1 MSKKRMAKAGGL
13 MRRAAA
19 VASAV
24 VENPVGALGVFERLA
39 LDKRLTVEKLGE
51 LIRLQSVIL
60 ERNARSAFDAAYAA
74 MLDDIPRIKKNG
86 AILNRE
92 KQVQSRYSRY
102 EDIRAIVDPILKR
115 HGFHV
120 YTHTEWPSDGIAE
133 VVGSLVHREG
143 HTRESRFRAAA
154 DASGGKNAIQGLGSA
169 VQYGRRYT
177 LKDLLSIVE
186 EGVDD
191 DGQTAGASRRREPE
205 VVPAPK
211 LSGVCSCSDL
221 AWDPHCARHSA
232 RPMPVQDVNEPITQ
246 KQRQRFAM
254 ILKSS
259 GRNIEDVR
267 AWLKRAYG
275 IESSAAITRATYDDI
290 CTVLSSS
297 RALPMRQPGE
307 EG

>member
-1 MSKKRMAKAGGL
+1 MKHPKRMAKAGGL

-19 VASAV
+19 VGRAV

-74 MLDDIPRIKKNG
+74 MLDEIPRIKKNG
-86 AILNRE
+86 AILNKAKE
-92 KQVQSRYSRY
+92 VQSRYSRY

-115 HGFHV
+115 HAFHV
-120 YTHTEWPSDGIAE
+120 HTRTEWPSDGVAE
-133 VVGSLVHREG
+133 VVGSLVHRDG

-154 DASGGKNAIQGLGSA
+154 DGSGGKNAIQGLGSA

-191 DGQTAGASRRREPE
+191 DAQKAGQSRRRDPE
-205 VVPAPK
+205 VVSTGAPPIPEQNPD
-211 LSGVCSCSDL
+211 GGE
-221 AWDPHCARHSA
+221 R
-232 RPMPVQDVNEPITQ
+232 ITQ

-254 ILKSS
+254 ILKNSN
-259 GRNIEDVR
+259 RNIEDVR
-267 AWLKRAYG
+267 AWLKRMYG
-275 IESSAAITRATYDDI
+275 IESSADIRRDRYDDI
-290 CTVLSSS
+290 CKAIEST
-297 RALPMRQPGE
+297 RALPMRETGE

>member
-60 ERNARSAFDAAYAA
+60 ERNARSAFEAAYAA

-86 AILNRE
+86 AILNKARE
-92 KQVQSRYSRY
+92 VQSRYSRY

-120 YTHTEWPSDGIAE
+120 HTKTEWPSDGIAE

-205 VVPAPK
+205 VVPAR
-211 LSGVCSCSDL
+211 
-221 AWDPHCARHSA
+221 A
-232 RPMPVQDVNEPITQ
+232 PMPEPVQDANEPITQ

-275 IESSAAITRATYDDI
+275 IESSAAITRASYDDI

-297 RALPMRQPGE
+297 RALPMRDPGE

>member
-1 MSKKRMAKAGGL
+1 MAKGGPKAKAGGL

-24 VENPVGALGVFERLA
+24 VDNPVGALGVFERLA

-51 LIRLQSVIL
+51 LIRLQSVIM
-60 ERNARSAFDAAYAA
+60 ERDARTAFVAAFQA
-74 MLDDIPRIKKNG
+74 MQPYIPRIKKNG

-92 KQVQSRYSRY
+92 GKVQSRFARY
-102 EDIRAIVDPILKR
+102 EDIRAAVDPIMLR
-115 HGFHV
+115 HGF
-120 YTHTEWPSDGIAE
+120 TFDTKTEWPSDGIAE
-133 VVGSLVHREG
+133 VVGSLVHRDG

-191 DGQTAGASRRREPE
+191 DGQKAGQSRRREPE
-205 VVPAPK
+205 VVSSGAPAIPD
-211 LSGVCSCSDL
+211 SQPDAG
-221 AWDPHCARHSA
+221 
-232 RPMPVQDVNEPITQ
+232 EPITQ

-254 ILKSS
+254 ILKGS
-259 GRNIEDVR
+259 GRNVEDVR

-275 IESSAAITRATYDDI
+275 IESSAAITRAAYDDI
-290 CTVLSSS
+290 CKAIESS
-297 RALPMRQPGE
+297 RALPMREPGE
-307 EG
+307 DG